1 MGKLKTIVKFFSV
14 LILIGLI
21 LIAVLVLLVELKK
34 PYLINKVE
42 TWYAEHHTGE
52 LKIKDFDIQF
62 IRTFPNLGIQVH
74 HVSLRDSSCLG
85 RNYRRFYVKEINFDC
100 VSRELLNKKLEFNR
114 LDLVGV
120 NLDVFVDTLVVE
132 PPSQK
137 KSSLDIGNW
146 LRNRGAKF
154 KIQESKVR
162 MVNRPK
168 KKRYSGTINEISGDL
183 SADGFVLKG
192 PLHLDLIM
200 HEMGFNVD
208 QGTFFNTAHVRGDLE
223 PEIDLKKKEFFTPP
237 FDLKID
243 EQNFLVSAHL
253 NLGEENFFDF
263 ELINDCLL
271 YTSPS
276 PRDGL
281 LSRMPSSA

>member
-21 LIAVLVLLVELKK
+21 LVALLVFFVELRK
-34 PYLINKVE
+34 PYLIKKAE
-42 TWYAEHHTGE
+42 TWYAENHTGE

-85 RNYRRFYVKEINFDC
+85 RNYRRFYAKGINFNC

-192 PLHLDLIM
+192 PLPVSYTHLTLP
-200 HEMGFNVD
+200 
-208 QGTFFNTAHVRGDLE
+208 TKA
-223 PEIDLKKKEFFTPP
+223 
-237 FDLKID
+237 
-243 EQNFLVSAHL
+243 
-253 NLGEENFFDF
+253 
-263 ELINDCLL
+263 
-271 YTSPS
+271 
-276 PRDGL
+276 
-281 LSRMPSSA
+281 